1 MSKIRWGI
9 VGAARVNE
17 RLMPAIIHSTD
28 GELIAIGSRRSGA
41 AKECLLKHAAD
52 LEDRVQCF
60 DGLDQ
65 VINHERIDAIYIPL
79 ANEEHVAVAL
89 KVIRANKHVL
99 IEKPMA
105 LKTIEVAMLLSEAKK
120 HNVKIME
127 GFMYAFHPQFDRVKS
142 VIQSNILGE
151 VNYAHAM
158 FSFPIKPERFYRINR
173 AIKDGGGALWDI
185 GPYAIH
191 TIRQCFKENPIRVQ
205 AIAKLNESGADIS
218 TTGMIDFGN
227 QKRATFDIS
236 FECTRRSEFEAFG
249 PYGRVKCPSVWQ
261 AENNP
266 AKIIYTTEGSGTKEE
281 IVPSANHF
289 ILEIDHF
296 NKVIQNK
303 LEVKLNADDALWNVK
318 TLSAIEESIQK
329 NCWIDLKN

>member
-1 MSKIRWGI
+1 MTKIRWGI

-17 RLMPAIIHSTD
+17 RLIPAINKSEF
-28 GELIAIGSRRSGA
+28 GELIAIGSRRKGA
-41 AKECLLKHAAD
+41 AKDCLIKNLPEY
-52 LEDRVQCF
+52 EDKVSCF

-65 VINHERIDAIYIPL
+65 VINHESIDAIYIPL

-218 TTGMIDFGN
+218 TTGMIDFGSHM
-227 QKRATFDIS
+227 RATFDIS
-236 FECTRRSEFEAFG
+236 FACTRRSEFEVFG
-249 PYGRVKCPSVWQ
+249 ANGRAKCPTVWQ
-261 AENNP
+261 P
-266 AKIIYTTEGSGTKEE
+266 DDQTAKIVFSTEKSGTQEE
-281 IVPSANHF
+281 IVPKANHF
-289 ILEIDHF
+289 ELEFRHF
-296 NKVIQNK
+296 NEAIQKNLALKV
-303 LEVKLNADDALWNVK
+303 NAIDSLWNVR
-318 TLSAIEESIQK
+318 TLVALQESIK
-329 NCWIDLKN
+329 SGEWVNL